1 MNLAHTIQ
9 EIKNGSDI
17 ACQHLL
23 SAIRGPMMALCC
35 RYLKDSRDA
44 EERMLDGYHKCLTG
58 VRDFNFA
65 SDARFY
71 AWLKKIMIRECVT
84 YLRTKKN
91 IVLLPEIDDDE
102 PAMEPEVVDKL
113 SEADIFKMLDGL
125 PPGYRIVF
133 NLHALDGIE
142 HKDIAQLL
150 GIKESTSRSQLTKA
164 RVCLQK
170 ILILNG
176 YNHVGSKSME

>member
-1 MNLAHTIQ
+1 MNLAQTIQ
-9 EIKNGSDI
+9 EVKNGSDI

-23 SAIRGPMMALCC
+23 STIRGPMMALCC

-44 EERMLDGYHKCLTG
+44 EERMLDGYYKCLTG
-58 VRDFNFA
+58 VRNFNFE

-71 AWLKKIMIRECVT
+71 AWLNTIMIRECVT
-84 YLRTKKN
+84 YLRTKKK
-91 IVLLPEIDDDE
+91 IVLHPEPDDGE
-102 PAMEPEVVDKL
+102 AMEPEVVDKL
-113 SEADIFKMLDGL
+113 SEADIFKMLDSV

-133 NLHALDGIE
+133 NLHAIDGIE
-142 HKDIAQLL
+142 HKEIARLL
-150 GIKESTSRSQLTKA
+150 GIKESTSRSQLAKA

-176 YNHVGSKSME
+176 FDHVRSKSVE